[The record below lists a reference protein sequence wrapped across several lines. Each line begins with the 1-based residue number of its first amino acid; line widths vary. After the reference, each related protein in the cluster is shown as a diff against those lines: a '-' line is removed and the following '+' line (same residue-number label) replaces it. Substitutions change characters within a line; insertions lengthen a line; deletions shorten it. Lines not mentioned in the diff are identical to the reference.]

1 MGKTEKKDVGLTK
14 YSNTIKEEK
23 SRDYA
28 LTLTLTLTL
37 SEKEIGGEE
46 VLYSAKRKIRNKK
59 GSEDLELEENSDGR
73 WAIGQALK
81 HQDLGTGNSYE
92 VSYDPAYVVSGI
104 PIASILKTSIFFLI
118 SKTKGPFNQNF
129 SSPDRGVKKKVN
141 INAENLSPARQ
152 LISELASTGLEQ
164 PIEDALSAISDHMLD
179 VSVERRARNEKR
191 QKIMQQRFEK
201 DIKKTS
207 GTKVRFHLI
216 FC

>member
-1 MGKTEKKDVGLTK
+1 MDRRNSENNDDKFETPQRARKGSHGDDLSTAPTMGKTEKKDVGLTK
-14 YSNTIKEEK
+14 YSDTIKEEK

-104 PIASILKTSIFFLI
+104 PIASILKTSNFLKFLKQKALITKI
-118 SKTKGPFNQNF
+118 SHHLT
-129 SSPDRGVKKKVN
+129 GV
-141 INAENLSPARQ
+141 LR
-152 LISELASTGLEQ
+152 
-164 PIEDALSAISDHMLD
+164 
-179 VSVERRARNEKR
+179 KR
-191 QKIMQQRFEK
+191 
-201 DIKKTS
+201 
-207 GTKVRFHLI
+207 
-216 FC
+216 